1 MMETLAFNELMN
13 ITGVYRSL
21 TERKVYRNKVVSYR
35 YVKERE
41 YSI

>member
-1 MMETLAFNELMN
+1 METLAFNELMN
-13 ITGVYRSL
+13 ITGVY